1 MPALRKRGP
10 MHEINVVPYIDVML
24 VLLII
29 FMVTAPL
36 ITPAVI
42 DLPTVEKA
50 GQPRVVPLE
59 VYVKS
64 DRGLVV
70 RARDAAGVIVSE
82 RTVSRGELAS
92 AIKEVRGK
100 NAELSALVGGDKDAR
115 YEAVLQVMDELRKQG
130 VTKVGL
136 QVKLAQWPRRR
147 WRMGCMAAGR
157 GRRWAAPRRSR
168 RSCTSCWSACCF
180 SACVSRTRRR
190 RP

>member
-1 MPALRKRGP
+1 MLIERRSGRRL
-10 MHEINVVPYIDVML
+10 MNEINVVPYIDVML

-59 VYVKS
+59 VFVKS

-92 AIKEVRGK
+92 AIKEVRGN
-100 NAELSALVGGDKDAR
+100 NADLSVLVGGDKDAR
-115 YEAVLQVMDELRKQG
+115 YESVLQVMDELRKQG

-136 QVKLAQWPRRR
+136 QVKLAQ
-147 WRMGCMAAGR
+147 
-157 GRRWAAPRRSR
+157 
-168 RSCTSCWSACCF
+168 
-180 SACVSRTRRR
+180 
-190 RP
+190 